1 VTLARAT
8 GKSFDSLWFMRLV
21 LIRHAHSQA
30 NAAGILSGRLPHI
43 HLSEKGLQQ
52 SEDLALR
59 LGVFPVS
66 NLRISPMER
75 CFETIAPWIN
85 STVLPRNQKL
95 KPIIDEE
102 ITEVDYGLWSG
113 KKLSILSKNKMWKIV
128 QESPSRMYFPKGEG
142 IAQMQSRAMRSVHES
157 VSLKNKGAAV
167 IVSHGDVIKSIVAS
181 SLGMHLDEFQRI
193 VIDPASISILDF
205 STNKPRVLL
214 LNDSRSKVTELLI
227 APKRS
232 KNLLGGGSGR

>member
-1 VTLARAT
+1 
-8 GKSFDSLWFMRLV
+8 MRLV
-21 LIRHAHSQA
+21 LIRHAHSEA
-30 NAAGILSGRLPHI
+30 NAAGVLSGQLPNI

-52 SEDLALR
+52 SQDLAIR
-59 LGVFPVS
+59 LGDFPVS

-85 STVLPRNQKL
+85 STVLPRNRNF

-102 ITEVDYGLWSG
+102 ITEVDYGSWSG
-113 KKLSILSKNKMWKIV
+113 KKLSILSKNKMWKTV
-128 QESPSRMYFPKGEG
+128 QDSPSRMYFPKGEG
-142 IAQMQSRAMRSVHES
+142 IAHMQARAMKAVHKAVAQKS
-157 VSLKNKGAAV
+157 KGAAV

-193 VIDPASISILDF
+193 IIDPASISILDF
-205 STNKPRVLL
+205 STNKPRILL